1 MKRDVF
7 KEVMGLYS
15 TGETIRDISKKV
27 GISEYRISSY
37 LKDNGV
43 VIRKG
48 CKKSLEKYKTG
59 KELYLKGNSICHISK
74 VLGVSRSRFS
84 QYLKSEGV
92 EIKQLPHKI
101 KFDNTVFEKIDS
113 EDKAY
118 WLGFLY
124 ADGSIGENR
133 SQIELQLSEK
143 DKAHVYKFRDF
154 IKSTHKISLKNNKL
168 GSSYRIIV
176 EDVNMHRDLIKL
188 GCTPRKSLTLKFP
201 TEEQVPK
208 HLLPHFIRGYF
219 DGDGG
224 FSDTDKTL
232 CVNILGTK
240 EFLEGLKKEVFI
252 LNNKKIYPMSYK
264 DNNKNTYRIQFGSRK
279 DIKIFLDYIYK
290 NSNINLDRKYEK
302 YKNFVCRAM

>member
-1 MKRDVF
+1 MERDVF
-7 KEVMGLYS
+7 KEVMELYS
-15 TGETIRDISKKV
+15 TGETIRNISKKV

-37 LKDNGV
+37 LKNNGV

-48 CKKSLEKYKTG
+48 YKKSLEKYKMG

-74 VLGVSRSRFS
+74 VLGISRSRFS
-84 QYLKSEGV
+84 QYLKKESV
-92 EIKQLPHKI
+92 DIKQLPHKI
-101 KFDNTVFEKIDS
+101 KFNNTVFEKIDT
-113 EDKAY
+113 EEKAY

-124 ADGSIGENR
+124 ADGCIGKNR
-133 SQIELQLSEK
+133 SQIELQLSKK
-143 DKAHVYKFRDF
+143 DKVHVYKFRDF

-168 GSSYRIIV
+168 GSSYRIII
-176 EDVNMHRDLIKL
+176 EDENMHRDLIKL

-208 HLLPHFIRGYF
+208 SLLPHFIRGYF

-224 FSDTDKTL
+224 FSNTGKTL

-240 EFLEGLKKEVFI
+240 EFLEGLKKEVVI

-279 DIKIFLDYIYK
+279 DIEIFLDYIYK